1 MRRLLLLLVPCL
13 ATASAAEVIDRVA
26 VTVAKR
32 VITQSDI
39 TTEIR
44 LSAFLNQSEP
54 DLGTASRKQTAQRLV
69 ERALFEAEMEIGS
82 YTAPQMKEIEPEL
95 AALKKGHYPNEQSYR
110 AALAKYRISEESL
123 RRYLLQQLA
132 VLRFIDA
139 RFGPG
144 VQILE
149 TDIRDYYTGRFVK
162 QWENTSKKP
171 VPPLEEVSATIEESL
186 RAEQVDRLVEQWL
199 EETRNRTR
207 IEYKPE
213 AFQ

>member
-1 MRRLLLLLVPCL
+1 MRRLLLLILCL
-13 ATASAAEVIDRVA
+13 AATSAAEVIDRVA

-32 VITQSDI
+32 VITYSDI
-39 TTEIR
+39 VTGIR

-54 DLGTASRKQTAQRLV
+54 DLGATSRKQAAQRLV
-69 ERALFEAEMEIGS
+69 DQALFEAEMEIGS
-82 YTAPQMKEIEPEL
+82 YTSPQMKEIEPEL
-95 AALKKGHYPNEQSYR
+95 AALKKGNYPSEESYR
-110 AALAKYRISEESL
+110 AALARYRISEESL

-144 VQILE
+144 VQLLE
-149 TDIRDYYTGRFVK
+149 TDVRDYYAGRFVK

-171 VPPLEEVSATIEESL
+171 IPPLEEVSATIEESL
-186 RAEQVDRLVEQWL
+186 RAEQVDRLVDQWL
-199 EETRNRTR
+199 EEAKNRAR

>member
-1 MRRLLLLLVPCL
+1 MRRRLLELILCL
-13 ATASAAEVIDRVA
+13 AAASSAEVIDRIA
-26 VTVAKR
+26 VTVGRR

-39 TTEIR
+39 LMDIR
-44 LSAFLNQSEP
+44 LSAFMNKSEP
-54 DLGTASRKQTAQRLV
+54 DFGAASRKQTAERLV
-69 ERALFEAEMEIGS
+69 ARALFETEMEIGR
-82 YTAPQMKEIEPEL
+82 YAAPQMKEIEPEL
-95 AALKKGHYPNEQSYR
+95 ATLKQEQYPSEESYR
-110 AALAKYRISEESL
+110 AALAKYRIDEETL

-149 TDIRDYYTGRFVK
+149 ADVGDYYTGRFVK